1 MNWLQEYALRK
12 ESAVSEGNGE
22 RKAVSAADVAAWLR
36 GRIRVGRVAP
46 GQRLIEAEIMREM
59 GASRSRVREAIQRL
73 EGEGLVIIEEFRGAS
88 VRSFT
93 DDEIRQIYRARMVLE
108 GLAAHDFAVA
118 DDPERKA
125 DLARL
130 QEGMNALE
138 HSGDH
143 PGFAKLN
150 DQWHEVIIDGAGNDY
165 VRTFVDRLRLPL
177 YRLLFTAF
185 YQPHRIDDANADHR
199 RITAAILD
207 GDGARAEQLMRQHI
221 AEALSAVSNLE
232 ETFRH

>member
-1 MNWLQEYALRK
+1 LSDA
-12 ESAVSEGNGE
+12 SGE
-22 RKAVSAADVAAWLR
+22 RKVAVSATEVAAWLR
-36 GRIRVGRVAP
+36 GRIRLGRVVP
-46 GQRLIEAEIMREM
+46 GQRLIEAEIMRDV

-73 EGEGLVIIEEFRGAS
+73 ESEGLVIIEEFRGAS

-108 GLAAHDFAVA
+108 GLAAHDFAMA
-118 DDPERKA
+118 DEPERKA

-143 PGFAKLN
+143 PGFARLN
-150 DQWHEVIIDGAGNDY
+150 DQWHDVIIDGAGNDY

-185 YQPHRIDDANADHR
+185 YKPHRIDDANADHR
-199 RITAAILD
+199 RITEAIVS
-207 GDGARAEQLMRQHI
+207 GDGAAAERLMREHL
-221 AEALSAVSNLE
+221 ADALAAVSNLE
-232 ETFRH
+232 EFIRH

>member
-1 MNWLQEYALRK
+1 MSDARDERK
-12 ESAVSEGNGE
+12 VAVSVTE
-22 RKAVSAADVAAWLR
+22 VAAWLR
-36 GRIRVGRVAP
+36 DRIRLGRVVP
-46 GQRLIEAEIMREM
+46 GQRLIEAEIMREV

-118 DDPERKA
+118 QDPERKA

-138 HSGDH
+138 HSSDH
-143 PGFAKLN
+143 PGFARLN
-150 DQWHEVIIDGAGNDY
+150 DQWHDVIIEGAGNDY

-185 YQPHRIDDANADHR
+185 YKPHRIDDANADHR
-199 RITAAILD
+199 RITAAILA
-207 GDGARAEQLMRQHI
+207 GDGVEAESLMRQHLSD
-221 AEALSAVSNLE
+221 ALTAVSNLE
-232 ETFRH
+232 ESFRH

>member
-1 MNWLQEYALRK
+1 LSDA
-12 ESAVSEGNGE
+12 NGE
-22 RKAVSAADVAAWLR
+22 RKVAVSASEVAAWLR
-36 GRIRVGRVAP
+36 GRIRLGRVVP
-46 GQRLIEAEIMREM
+46 GQRLIEAEIMREV

-73 EGEGLVIIEEFRGAS
+73 EGEGLVVIEEFRGAS

-108 GLAAHDFAVA
+108 GLAAHDFAVEGDA
-118 DDPERKA
+118 ERKT

-143 PGFAKLN
+143 PGFARLN

-185 YQPHRIDDANADHR
+185 YKPHRIDDANADHR
-199 RITAAILD
+199 RITEAILA
-207 GDGARAEQLMRQHI
+207 GDGPMAEQRMRQHLSD
-221 AEALSAVSNLE
+221 ALAAISNLE
-232 ETFRH
+232 ESFRH